1 MLLLGVRSFLR
12 SDHTYIRKALC
23 EGAQS
28 GISIVT
34 GQIEIHSLL
43 HSLRIPSYPARRC
56 CIPKEAVRH
65 YTVLDTSPKKSCASV
80 IPGWSPCV
88 ASVSLYTTLSEREET
103 FPRSPCAWWF
113 MLRKVPEGRSVPEI
127 FEDPVVKRA
136 THQED
141 DTGLGATW
149 PTLSSHAKSRQVTQT
164 CQVRRLCR
172 TWPKKRCR
180 GQVCPKA
187 SQFYRLGQFQG
198 LGQDSQDIQCHIQ
211 MI

>member
-1 MLLLGVRSFLR
+1 MHVAINRTYYFSA
-12 SDHTYIRKALC
+12 SDHFCAVTIHTLGKLFVK
-23 EGAQS
+23 

-88 ASVSLYTTLSEREET
+88 ASVSLYTTLSEREGT

-113 MLRKVPEGRSVPEI
+113 MLRKVPEGRSVPGI

-136 THQED
+136 
-141 DTGLGATW
+141 
-149 PTLSSHAKSRQVTQT
+149 RQVCIVHFAQ
-164 CQVRRLCR
+164 L
-172 TWPKKRCR
+172 
-180 GQVCPKA
+180 
-187 SQFYRLGQFQG
+187 
-198 LGQDSQDIQCHIQ
+198 D
-211 MI
+211 